1 MGNEVE
7 KNYRA
12 SPNVSQSSLGYLAT
26 HPRYYKHKMF
36 TTEVGSKDYFI
47 IGGALDTLLTNK
59 EEYHNLYIEEP
70 DVKLTKMMAVFCN
83 EFAKQKYDNKCDNEL
98 AYNLAYESSEYK
110 VSLERVLKMFDDTEV
125 QMYLKFLV
133 ERKGKQVIKREDAI
147 TVWRMFKLLTQ
158 SEHCG
163 WLFREPAE
171 GINILFQV
179 AILFKTNEVDC
190 KGLLDIVVIDHNN
203 RTIQVID
210 LKTTGKSVYQFKT
223 SFISFYY
230 YIQAAFY
237 TAAIEQWKKENKQYG
252 DISEYKALNFKF
264 LVQEK
269 ACYNA
274 PIFFPTTDNDLRVGK
289 LGGYLKG
296 SNEYVKGYIELLDE
310 LKWHKQTDYWEM
322 PKDIFLNNFHIEL
335 NTFKTM

>member
-1 MGNEVE
+1 MGNEIE
-7 KNYRA
+7 KKYRA
-12 SPNVSQSSLGYLAT
+12 DPSVSQSSLGYLAT

-36 TTEVGSKDYFI
+36 TKEVGTKDYFI
-47 IGGALDTLLTNK
+47 VGGALDTLLTNK

-70 DVKLTKMMAVFCN
+70 EVMPTKMMIKFCQ
-83 EFAKQKYDNKCDNEL
+83 EFVKQRYENRCDEEL

-110 VSLERVLKMFDDTEV
+110 VSLERVLKMFDDTDV
-125 QMYLKFLV
+125 QVYLKFLI
-133 ERKGKQVIKREDAI
+133 ECKNKTVIKSEDAM
-147 TVWRMFKLLTQ
+147 TVRRMYKLLTQ

-163 WLFREPAE
+163 WLFREAPE
-171 GINILFQV
+171 GMKILFQV
-179 AILFKTNEVDC
+179 PIFFQTNGLDC

-203 RTIQVID
+203 KTIQVID

-237 TAAIEQWKKENKQYG
+237 TAAVEQWKKEFTECG
-252 DISEYKALNFKF
+252 DISSYKILNFKF

-310 LKWHKQTDYWEM
+310 LKWHKETDYWEM

-335 NTFKTM
+335 NAFKTT